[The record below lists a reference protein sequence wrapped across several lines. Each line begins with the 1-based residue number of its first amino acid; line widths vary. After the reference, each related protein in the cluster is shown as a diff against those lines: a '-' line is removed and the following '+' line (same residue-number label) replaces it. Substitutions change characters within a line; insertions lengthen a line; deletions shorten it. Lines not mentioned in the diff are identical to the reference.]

1 MSMALSPRL
10 ICWKTTKLDD
20 KTLGPKRSH
29 PNESKKIKK
38 PKVDEEVAVENK
50 MPFIWAKCNDQTAE
64 VTQKCHLVRESLP
77 KIPDHS
83 FRLCKVLCL
92 DSFQKALRY
101 LIS

>member
-50 MPFIWAKCNDQTAE
+50 MPFIWAKC
-64 VTQKCHLVRESLP
+64 HLVRESLP